1 MAYSE
6 ELADRVR
13 EVLDGRV
20 VREQKMFG
28 GLCFMVDGNM
38 CAGVTGDDLMLRLG
52 EERADAALDEPHTRP
67 MDFTGRPMK
76 KFVFVEPAGTESDAD
91 LERWVGRA
99 LEFVA
104 SLPPKA

>member
-13 EVLDGRV
+13 EVLAERRT
-20 VREQKMFG
+20 REQKMFG

-38 CAGVTGDDLMLRLG
+38 CAGVLGDDLMLRLG
-52 EERADAALDEPHTRP
+52 EDRADAALDEPHTRP

-76 KFVFVEPAGTESDAD
+76 NMVFIEARGTESDAD

-99 LEFVA
+99 LEFVGT
-104 SLPPKA
+104 LPPKA